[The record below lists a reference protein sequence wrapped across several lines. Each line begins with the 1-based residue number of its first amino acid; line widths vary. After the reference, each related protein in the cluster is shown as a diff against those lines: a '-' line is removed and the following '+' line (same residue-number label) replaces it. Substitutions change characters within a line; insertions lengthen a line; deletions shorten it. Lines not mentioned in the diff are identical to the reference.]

1 MEKFQIKKD
10 YSEESID
17 FTIKDIKN
25 YKKTEELWTLLCN
38 NKGFLYF
45 CNNKTGKILYTYPV
59 NTNFFNDWFF
69 FNGIWKNK
77 TNGLIQKVNP
87 DSTTYFHEAA
97 FIGNIAVI
105 KLYIDHNGDINVTD
119 NKGRNAL
126 HLSCISNNKQISK
139 ILLMNNINKDQYD
152 TINLNSPLMYCIQYK
167 SYDCLKLLVYHNC
180 NINIKDKIGNTPMH
194 YAVKAK
200 NLKLILYILKKGG
213 TLKEKNIFSKYP
225 IDIAIENNDWDIV
238 NYLMK
243 LKNTINLSKKED
255 LIVNEIINEK
265 EKNNE
270 EEKILNESKINKM
283 YNTFEKSN
291 KFESKLKSNK
301 EIINELKDQIQK
313 EENQINSSKFSG
325 DYQSDIWDVFGEKI
339 LNFRKFIRSL
349 ELRKYLYFLYQS
361 AEEKILFFK
370 NGFSKLKIY
379 INDDIEEVN
388 NNLNYKFS
396 KSFLQNETINLNKG
410 NENGHF
416 NNLIISYRGDLL
428 DIGKIPKT
436 INLINNNGGKNEDK
450 SSKKFWKNNI
460 KKSKSHI
467 YFINKISE
475 KKKFNKY
482 LKRLKT
488 FYSRVVKREKIITRK
503 NKDYIEN
510 SRYKSSILNLFSK
523 SLLYINEKES
533 IFNNIEISENYWD
546 NFSINKQLY
555 ENGIEIKNSL
565 LIERELIENSDN
577 KIINLLN
584 EYNQSLKKDL
594 NIINN
599 NKKISSKSMNLENF
613 KESSSDIISNNRSI

>member
-1 MEKFQIKKD
+1 MENFLIKED
-10 YSEESID
+10 FSEESKD

-25 YKKTEELWTLLCN
+25 HKKTVDLWTLLCN

-45 CNNKTGKILYTYPV
+45 CNNKTGKFLYTYPD
-59 NTNFFNDWFF
+59 NTNFFQDWFF

-77 TNGLIQKVNP
+77 TNGLTQKVNP
-87 DSTTYFHEAA
+87 ESTTYFHEAA
-97 FIGNIAVI
+97 FIGNLAVI
-105 KLYIDHNGDINVTD
+105 KLYIDYNGDINITD
-119 NKGRNAL
+119 SKGRNAL

-139 ILLMNNINKDQYD
+139 ILLLNNINKDQND

-167 SYDCLKLLVYHNC
+167 SYDCLKLLVSHNC

-200 NLKLILYILKKGG
+200 NLKLILYLLKKGG
-213 TLKEKNIFSKYP
+213 SLKEKNIFSKYP

-243 LKNTINLSKKED
+243 LKNTITLSKKED
-255 LIVNEIINEK
+255 LIANEIIE
-265 EKNNE
+265 EMGKNDE
-270 EEKILNESKINKM
+270 EEEILNESKINKIN
-283 YNTFEKSN
+283 NTLEKSD
-291 KFESKLKSNK
+291 KFESKIKSNK
-301 EIINELKDQIQK
+301 EIINELKDQIHK
-313 EENQINSSKFSG
+313 EENPINTSKLSG
-325 DYQSDIWDVFGEKI
+325 DYQNDIWDVLGEKI
-339 LNFRKFIRSL
+339 LSFRKFIRSI
-349 ELRKYLYFLYQS
+349 ELRKYLYSLYQT
-361 AEEKILFFK
+361 AEEKLLFFK

-388 NNLNYKFS
+388 HNLNYKFS

-428 DIGKIPKT
+428 DIGKIPKD
-436 INLINNNGGKNEDK
+436 IILINNNGQKNEDK
-450 SSKKFWKNNI
+450 RCKIFWKNNI
-460 KKSKSHI
+460 KKSKNHI
-467 YFINKISE
+467 YFIDKISE

-482 LKRLKT
+482 MKGLKT
-488 FYSRVVKREKIITRK
+488 CYSRFMKRKKFITRK
-503 NKDYIEN
+503 NKYYKEN

-533 IFNNIEISENYWD
+533 IINNIERSENYWD

-555 ENGIEIKNSL
+555 ENGIEINNSL
-565 LIERELIENSDN
+565 INERELIENSDN
-577 KIINLLN
+577 KIINLLKD
-584 EYNQSLKKDL
+584 YNNSLKNDL

-599 NKKISSKSMNLENF
+599 KKRSSKSMNLDDF
-613 KESSSDIISNNRSI
+613 KESSNDIISNNRSI